1 MPNEKN
7 IQQVERIREDFQN
20 SEVIILTEYQGLTV
34 EEINELR
41 DQCREAEIRYKVY
54 KNTLINVVAQEL
66 EIEGLEPYLQGTTA
80 VAMSNDP
87 AASARILRDF
97 SGEHENLKIK
107 GGILGKRTIDA
118 TAAEKLVDMP
128 SREQLIATAV
138 GGLKAPI
145 SGLVNV
151 LHQGSPL
158 AGLVNVLN
166 GSLRQVTT
174 VLQAIADQKK
184 ETEPA

>member
-7 IQQVERIREDFQN
+7 IEQVERIRADFQN

-34 EEINELR
+34 EEITELR
-41 DQCREAEIRYKVY
+41 DKCREAEIQYKVY
-54 KNTLINVVAQEL
+54 KNTLINVAAQAL
-66 EIEGLEPYLQGTTA
+66 DIEGLESYLQGTTA
-80 VAMSNDP
+80 VALSNDP
-87 AASARILRDF
+87 AASAKILKDF
-97 SGEHENLKIK
+97 SDQHENLKIK
-107 GGILGKRTIDA
+107 GGILGKRAIDG

-128 SREQLIATAV
+128 SREQLIAAAV

-145 SGLVNV
+145 SGFVNV

-158 AGLVNVLN
+158 TGLVNVLN

-174 VLQAIADQKK
+174 VLQAVADQKK
-184 ETEPA
+184 AAESA

>member
-41 DQCREAEIRYKVY
+41 DKCREAEIQYKVY
-54 KNTLINVVAQEL
+54 KNTLINVVAKEL
-66 EIEGLEPYLQGTTA
+66 EIEDLEPYLQGTTA
-80 VAMSNDP
+80 ITLSNDP
-87 AASARILRDF
+87 AASAKVLRDF
-97 SGEHENLKIK
+97 GDAHDNLKIK
-107 GGILGKRTIDA
+107 GGILGKRAIDG
-118 TAAEKLVDMP
+118 AAVEKLVDMP

-138 GGLKAPI
+138 GGLNAPI

-158 AGLVNVLN
+158 TGLVNVLN
-166 GSLRQVTT
+166 GSLRQVAT
-174 VLQAIADQKK
+174 VLQAVADQK
-184 ETEPA
+184 EASESA

>member
-7 IQQVERIREDFQN
+7 IEQVESIRADFQN

-41 DQCREAEIRYKVY
+41 DQCREAEIQYKVY

-66 EIEGLEPYLQGTTA
+66 GVEGLEPYLQGTTA
-80 VAMSNDP
+80 IAMSNDP

-97 SGEHENLKIK
+97 SREHENLKIK
-107 GGILGKRTIDA
+107 AGILGKRTIDA
-118 TAAEKLVDMP
+118 TAAEGLIDMP
-128 SREQLIATAV
+128 SREQLLTYAV

-158 AGLVNVLN
+158 TGLVNVLN

-174 VLQAIADQKK
+174 VLQAIADQRK
-184 ETEPA
+184 EAESA

>member
-7 IQQVERIREDFQN
+7 IEQVERIRADFQN

-34 EEINELR
+34 EEITELR
-41 DQCREAEIRYKVY
+41 DKCREAEIQYKVY
-54 KNTLINVVAQEL
+54 KNRLINVVAEEL
-66 EIEGLEPYLQGTTA
+66 EIEDLEPYLQGTTA
-80 VAMSNDP
+80 VALSNDP
-87 AASARILRDF
+87 AALAKILTDF
-97 SGEHENLKIK
+97 SDGHESLKIK

-118 TAAEKLVDMP
+118 TATEQLVDMP
-128 SREQLIATAV
+128 SKEQLLAMAV

-145 SGLVNV
+145 SGFVNV

-158 AGLVNVLN
+158 TGLVNVLN

-174 VLQAIADQKK
+174 VLQAIADQKNAG
-184 ETEPA
+184 EST

>member
-7 IQQVERIREDFQN
+7 IEQVERIRADFQN

-34 EEINELR
+34 EEITELR
-41 DQCREAEIRYKVY
+41 DKCREAEIQYKVY
-54 KNTLINVVAQEL
+54 KNRLINVVAEEL
-66 EIEGLEPYLQGTTA
+66 EIEDLEPYLQGTTA
-80 VAMSNDP
+80 VAMGNDP
-87 AASARILRDF
+87 AASAKILKDF

-118 TAAEKLVDMP
+118 TATEQLVDMP
-128 SREQLIATAV
+128 SKEQLLAMAV

-145 SGLVNV
+145 SGLVNA

-158 AGLVNVLN
+158 TGLVNVLN

-174 VLQAIADQKK
+174 VLQAVADQKK
-184 ETEPA
+184 AAESA

>member
-7 IQQVERIREDFQN
+7 IAQVERIREDFQN

-54 KNTLINVVAQEL
+54 KNTLINVAAQEL
-66 EIEGLEPYLQGTTA
+66 EIEGVEPYLQGTTA
-80 VAMSNDP
+80 VALGNDP
-87 AASARILRDF
+87 AASARILKDF

-107 GGILGKRTIDA
+107 GGILGKRTLDA
-118 TAAEKLVDMP
+118 VETEKLVDMP

-158 AGLVNVLN
+158 TGLVNVLN

-184 ETEPA
+184 ASESA

>member
-7 IQQVERIREDFQN
+7 IAQVERIRADFQN

-34 EEINELR
+34 EEISELR
-41 DQCREAEIRYKVY
+41 DKCREAEIQYKVY

-80 VAMSNDP
+80 VALSSDP
-87 AASARILRDF
+87 AASAKILTDF
-97 SGEHENLKIK
+97 SDEHENLKIK
-107 GGILGKRTIDA
+107 GGILGTRTIDA

-128 SREQLIATAV
+128 SREQLIASTV

-145 SGLVNV
+145 SGLVHV
-151 LHQGSPL
+151 LHQGSPIT
-158 AGLVNVLN
+158 GLVNVLN
-166 GSLRQVTT
+166 GSLRQVAT

-184 ETEPA
+184 AAESA

>member
-1 MPNEKN
+1 MPSEKN
-7 IQQVERIREDFQN
+7 IQQVESIREEFQN

-34 EEINELR
+34 EEMNELR
-41 DQCREAEIRYKVY
+41 NQCREAEILYKVY
-54 KNTLINVVAQEL
+54 KNKLIDVVAQDL

-80 VAMSNDP
+80 VALSNDP
-87 AASARILRDF
+87 AALAKILTDF
-97 SGEHENLKIK
+97 SNEHENLKIK

-118 TAAEKLVDMP
+118 TATEQLVDMP
-128 SREQLIATAV
+128 SREQLLAMAV

-158 AGLVNVLN
+158 TGLVNVLN

-174 VLQAIADQKK
+174 VLQAIADQKNAG
-184 ETEPA
+184 EST

>member
-20 SEVIILTEYQGLTV
+20 SEVVILTEYQGLTV
-34 EEINELR
+34 EEISELR
-41 DQCREAEIRYKVY
+41 DKCRDAEVQYKVY
-54 KNTLINVVAQEL
+54 KNTLINVVAEEL

-80 VAMSNDP
+80 VALSNDP
-87 AASARILRDF
+87 AASAKILKEF
-97 SGEHENLKIK
+97 SGEHDNLKIK

-128 SREQLIATAV
+128 SKDQLIAMAV

-145 SGLVNV
+145 SGFVNV
-151 LHQGSPL
+151 LHQGAPL
-158 AGLVNVLN
+158 TGLVNVLN

-174 VLQAIADQKK
+174 VLQAVADQKK
-184 ETEPA
+184 AAESA

>member
-20 SEVIILTEYQGLTV
+20 SEVVILTEYQGLTV
-34 EEINELR
+34 EEITELR
-41 DQCREAEIRYKVY
+41 DKCREAEVQYKVY
-54 KNTLINVVAQEL
+54 KNTLINVVAEEL

-80 VAMSNDP
+80 VALSNDP
-87 AASARILRDF
+87 AASAKILKEF
-97 SGEHENLKIK
+97 SREHDNLKIK
-107 GGILGKRTIDA
+107 GGILGKRTIDG

-128 SREQLIATAV
+128 SREQLIAMAV

-145 SGLVNV
+145 SGFVNV

-158 AGLVNVLN
+158 TGLVNVLN

-174 VLQAIADQKK
+174 VLQAVADQKK
-184 ETEPA
+184 ASESA

>member
-7 IQQVERIREDFQN
+7 IAQVERIREDFQN

-34 EEINELR
+34 EEITELR
-41 DQCREAEIRYKVY
+41 DKCREAEIQYKVY

-66 EIEGLEPYLQGTTA
+66 EIEDLEPYLQGTTA
-80 VAMSNDP
+80 VALGNDP
-87 AASARILRDF
+87 AASAKILANF
-97 SGEHENLKIK
+97 SDEHEHLKIK

-118 TAAEKLVDMP
+118 DAAEKLVDMP
-128 SREQLIATAV
+128 SREQLIAFAV

-151 LHQGSPL
+151 LHQGSPIN
-158 AGLVNVLN
+158 GLVNVLN
-166 GSLRQVTT
+166 GSLRQVMT

-184 ETEPA
+184 EAESA

>member
-7 IQQVERIREDFQN
+7 IQQVESIREDFRS

-41 DQCREAEIRYKVY
+41 NQCREAEVQYKVY

-80 VAMSNDP
+80 VAMGNDP
-87 AASARILRDF
+87 AASAKILRDF
-97 SGEHENLKIK
+97 SDEHENLKIK

-118 TAAEKLVDMP
+118 TATEGLVDMP
-128 SREQLIATAV
+128 SREQLIAIAV

-158 AGLVNVLN
+158 TGLVNVLD

-184 ETEPA
+184 EAESA

>member
-7 IQQVERIREDFQN
+7 IQQVERIREDFEN
-20 SEVIILTEYQGLTV
+20 SEVILLTEYQGLTV
-34 EEINELR
+34 EEITELR
-41 DQCREAEIRYKVY
+41 DKCREAEVQYKVY
-54 KNTLINVVAQEL
+54 KNTLINVVAEEL
-66 EIEGLEPYLQGTTA
+66 EIEDLAPYLQGTTA
-80 VAMSNDP
+80 VALSNDP
-87 AASARILRDF
+87 AASAKILTEF
-97 SGEHENLKIK
+97 SKEHENLKIK
-107 GGILGKRTIDA
+107 GGILGKRTIDG

-138 GGLKAPI
+138 GGLNAPI

-158 AGLVNVLN
+158 TGLVNVLN

-174 VLQAIADQKK
+174 VLQAVADQKSAA
-184 ETEPA
+184 ESA